1 MTEAEKVTVGGLM
14 SALVLIVPGS
24 LFHVAPRFPG
34 SLAGS
39 AFGIAAALLFLLL
52 LLHSAVKRIS
62 WFADRTKNILSRGSV
77 LTFHVYAGTIGALF
91 AIIHSG
97 HKFQSPLGI
106 ALILTMLIVVASGFV
121 GRYYLAQ
128 VGQDLRDQQKELAL
142 LRNRYDSLV
151 LAATDLKGQVVVDPS
166 GVPLNELL
174 GSMADLEFV
183 ITSRVIL
190 KRTFRRWIVAHIAA
204 SITLYVLLAVHVW
217 SAIHYGLRWLG

>member
-1 MTEAEKVTVGGLM
+1 MTETEKVSVGGLV
-14 SALVLIVPGS
+14 SAIVLIVPGS

-34 SLAGS
+34 SLVGS
-39 AFGIAAALLFLLL
+39 AFGITAALLFLLL

-62 WFADRTKNILSRGSV
+62 WFADRTKNVLSRGRV
-77 LTFHVYAGTIGALF
+77 LTFHVYGGSVGALF
-91 AIIHSG
+91 AVIHSG

-151 LAATDLKGQVVVDPS
+151 LAATDLKSQVVVDPS
-166 GVPLNELL
+166 GAPLDELL

-183 ITSRVIL
+183 ITSREII
-190 KRTFRRWIVAHIAA
+190 KQAFGRWLVAHIAA
-204 SITLYVLLAVHVW
+204 SITLYVLLAIHVW
-217 SAIHYGLRWLG
+217 SATYYGLRWLE